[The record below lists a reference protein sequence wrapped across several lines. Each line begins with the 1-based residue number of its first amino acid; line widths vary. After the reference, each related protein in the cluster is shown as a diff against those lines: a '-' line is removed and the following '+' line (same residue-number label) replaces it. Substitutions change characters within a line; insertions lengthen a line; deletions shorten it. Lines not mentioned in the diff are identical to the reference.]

1 MLVYN
6 LFFICVFNLPPAELK
21 EEYSWN
27 STFFYAFKF
36 AIDPIINKC

>member
-6 LFFICVFNLPPAELK
+6 LFYICVFNFPPAELKK

-27 STFFYAFKF
+27 STFFYAF
-36 AIDPIINKC
+36 